1 MEETFFHQLEAEDI
15 SPASARP
22 AAHLTAKLAEE
33 LAKCGVNFSPE
44 RNQWIAQYWY
54 DGNFLEKLQH
64 NKLRVEKRM
73 MSTLRN
79 VQKTPGL
86 PETLQDICLK
96 NLETGVWEKTAESVF
111 TDDMQ
116 RHYLPV
122 SHVFNE
128 ASTSTPVRI
137 VTDSSFTD
145 ENGISLNMAQMKGEN
160 NIGNLR
166 QTLLLARFSPV
177 LAAGDISKFY
187 HSFALTPQDQS
198 LRPILIPRDWTDP
211 NSELEELY
219 EATMPF
225 GDQNAGALA
234 VIGRIKNAE
243 LNSQDLDP
251 KLREKV
257 LQIYSTRS
265 YVDDVLAFCDPNESI
280 EEVTGALTDVAEKGG
295 FKFKGWVKCGDDTE
309 TKLLGYVWSPSE
321 DVLRLKLW
329 FNISDVKRGMR
340 AEPNLCLESLE
351 KLRERKISK
360 RQILMLQGQ
369 FFDPLCIFSPAV
381 IKLRLLYSR
390 VNLEVGHAEWDKE
403 ISPGLKR
410 DLLDI
415 LEEILPLRDFPVP
428 RFVGKLHNFT
438 KKGSLII
445 FCDGSLVA
453 FGAVAYWRPGSL
465 EEKSTA
471 QIIGSTVGICNRKKT
486 TAPRSELLAACKATD
501 LYLSMCDSLEKM
513 FTVDQILFITDSRAV
528 LGQLLHS
535 GGKFNIFTGSRID
548 KIQNSIEGH
557 PWYWTPGPSNP
568 ADLLTRG
575 TATFD
580 EITSPFWLNGNY
592 IGSPI
597 KD

>member
-79 VQKTPGL
+79 V
-86 PETLQDICLK
+86 
-96 NLETGVWEKTAESVF
+96 EK
-111 TDDMQ
+111 
-116 RHYLPV
+116 
-122 SHVFNE
+122 
-128 ASTSTPVRI
+128 
-137 VTDSSFTD
+137 
-145 ENGISLNMAQMKGEN
+145 
-160 NIGNLR
+160 
-166 QTLLLARFSPV
+166 
-177 LAAGDISKFY
+177 
-187 HSFALTPQDQS
+187 
-198 LRPILIPRDWTDP
+198 
-211 NSELEELY
+211 
-219 EATMPF
+219 
-225 GDQNAGALA
+225 LA

-257 LQIYSTRS
+257 LQIYSTHS

-295 FKFKGWVKCGDDTE
+295 FKFKGWVKCGDDIE

-351 KLRERKISK
+351 KLREKKISK

-381 IKLRLLYSR
+381 IKLR
-390 VNLEVGHAEWDKE
+390 
-403 ISPGLKR
+403 
-410 DLLDI
+410 
-415 LEEILPLRDFPVP
+415 
-428 RFVGKLHNFT
+428 
-438 KKGSLII
+438 
-445 FCDGSLVA
+445 
-453 FGAVAYWRPGSL
+453 
-465 EEKSTA
+465 
-471 QIIGSTVGICNRKKT
+471 
-486 TAPRSELLAACKATD
+486 
-501 LYLSMCDSLEKM
+501 
-513 FTVDQILFITDSRAV
+513 
-528 LGQLLHS
+528 
-535 GGKFNIFTGSRID
+535 
-548 KIQNSIEGH
+548 
-557 PWYWTPGPSNP
+557 
-568 ADLLTRG
+568 
-575 TATFD
+575 
-580 EITSPFWLNGNY
+580 
-592 IGSPI
+592 
-597 KD
+597 